1 MCSICASCCIL
12 NELHF
17 SKNPLILNFMVTELF
32 QADVGTDMTKLI
44 IILRNFSKASNYQ
57 KRNSGSRSNASD
69 LKSGDAALQTPT
81 GCRILYSRVH
91 HKHFSSQR
99 WIQSTLSHFTGVSFY
114 YFPPNYGQ
122 VFQTIS
128 YRHISTTNLNALLTK
143 SVSYCYMSSPSNT
156 P

>member
-1 MCSICASCCIL
+1 VCSICASCCIL

-81 GCRILYSRVH
+81 GCRAEYCTH
-91 HKHFSSQR
+91 E
-99 WIQSTLSHFTGVSFY
+99 
-114 YFPPNYGQ
+114 
-122 VFQTIS
+122 
-128 YRHISTTNLNALLTK
+128 STTSTSLHKDEFNPHFHILLEFHSIIFLQIMARYSKPFLTA
-143 SVSYCYMSSPSNT
+143 T
-156 P
+156 FRLQI